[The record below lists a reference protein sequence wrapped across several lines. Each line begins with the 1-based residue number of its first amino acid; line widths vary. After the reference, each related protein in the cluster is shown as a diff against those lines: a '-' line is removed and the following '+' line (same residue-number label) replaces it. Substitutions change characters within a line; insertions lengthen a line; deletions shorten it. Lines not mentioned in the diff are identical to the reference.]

1 MAESG
6 LDLGRSYDPPATG
19 SDGLAMFPSSI
30 TSSVNHLRAALCLGL
45 CVIGSTPLRATDAVQ
60 YRLGAQ
66 DRLRIH
72 VYEWPAL
79 TGEFTVGADGLISL
93 PLIGD
98 VPVSGLQPADLAQ
111 EISTRL
117 RTRAGLSEPPNTAV
131 GVAQYR
137 PYYIIG
143 SVERS
148 GEYAYRPGM
157 LVLNAVS
164 IAGGAYRR
172 PDAMTFSVV
181 QERLKTE
188 GELPILTQKSR
199 ELAARETRLK
209 AEIAWLEK
217 PAAIGGAE
225 AAPETAPGLSGSE
238 QSMLRAQRGHQQSEL
253 RALQQSIT
261 LHQDEIVSL
270 KGQREA
276 TEKLRQSVL
285 RELAEVRDLIVR
297 GLTATSRVLPLERTL
312 AQIEREQKEFDTLAL
327 RARQNINT
335 AERTLAT
342 VRSERTVAA
351 LRDLLETQTQI
362 TETNGRIASA
372 ERIVRESLA
381 QAGEGTLS
389 ARGEPTVH
397 FTFSVVRVE
406 DGETREFE
414 AFETTPVLPGDI
426 LKVQLQRREGSTP
439 AMAQTRPPVPRV
451 AEEARA
457 KRTADVVR

>member
-1 MAESG
+1 
-6 LDLGRSYDPPATG
+6 
-19 SDGLAMFPSSI
+19 MFPSSI
-30 TSSVNHLRAALCLGL
+30 TSSVNHLRAALALGL
-45 CVIGSTPLRATDAVQ
+45 CLVGSDPLRAADALQ

-98 VPVSGLQPADLAQ
+98 VPVAGLQPSDLAQ
-111 EISTRL
+111 EISSRL
-117 RTRAGLSEPPNTAV
+117 KARAGLSEPPNTAV

-172 PDAMTFSVV
+172 PDVMGFSAI

-188 GELPILTQKSR
+188 GELPILAQKVR
-199 ELAARETRLK
+199 ELTARETRLK

-217 PAAIGGAE
+217 QSAAPAGGGE
-225 AAPETAPGLSGSE
+225 AVPETAPGLSGGE
-238 QSMLRAQRGHQQSEL
+238 QSMLRAQRGHQQNEL

-312 AQIEREQKEFDTLAL
+312 AQIEREQKEIDTSAL

-335 AERTLAT
+335 AERTLAS
-342 VRSERTVAA
+342 VRAERTVAA
-351 LRDLLETQTQI
+351 LRDLLETQTSI
-362 TETNGRIASA
+362 NEANGRIATA
-372 ERIVRESLA
+372 ERLVRESVA
-381 QAGEGTLS
+381 YSGEGT
-389 ARGEPTVH
+389 ANAPGEPAVH
-397 FTFSVVRVE
+397 FAFSIVRVE
-406 DGETREFE
+406 DGETREIE
-414 AFETTPVLPGDI
+414 AIETTAVLPGDI
-426 LKVQLQRREGSTP
+426 IKAKLQRREAPTP
-439 AMAQTRPPVPRV
+439 AMAQPRAPAPRV
-451 AEEARA
+451 VEEARA
-457 KRTADVVR
+457 KRTADAVR